1 MPPSQTIKTPAFY
14 KVCAVRKLSS
24 GVRPNRRQ
32 VFAAG
37 AVVAVS
43 AVATTG
49 TAAAGG
55 YGSGDLGA
63 WKGLSKAVAPEA
75 TIRRVL
81 AANGV
86 FMFGDSLGVQDGKA
100 LSLRLTSRLNLD
112 LAVNN
117 WSGRPTKDTV
127 DELARWKS
135 SYGLPRRIL
144 LSSGT
149 NDIFTPPAMAAQIDR
164 AMSIAGS
171 RTTVFWVNTQ
181 VARTGLGT
189 AIQLADQRN
198 SAWVNLQLVEAQR
211 SHPNLRIVRWAEWL
225 AAKPSRL
232 GTYLRQG
239 IHTSVPYGQDARNEL
254 IVQAIQAG

>member
-1 MPPSQTIKTPAFY
+1 M
-14 KVCAVRKLSS
+14 V
-24 GVRPNRRQ
+24 
-32 VFAAG
+32 AA
-37 AVVAVS
+37 S
-43 AVATTG
+43 TVATTG

-63 WKGLSKAVAPEA
+63 WKGLTKAVATEA

-100 LSLRLTSRLNLD
+100 LSLRLKSKLNLD

-117 WSGRPTKDTV
+117 WSGRPTKETV
-127 DELARWKS
+127 DELATWKTN
-135 SYGLPRRIL
+135 YGLTRRIL
-144 LSSGT
+144 MSCGT

-181 VARTGLGT
+181 AARTGMGT
-189 AIQLADQRN
+189 ALQLADQRN
-198 SAWVNLQLVEAQR
+198 SAWVNLQLSDAQR
-211 SHPNLRIVRWAEWL
+211 RYPNLRIVRWSEWL

>member
-1 MPPSQTIKTPAFY
+1 
-14 KVCAVRKLSS
+14 
-24 GVRPNRRQ
+24 
-32 VFAAG
+32 VFVAG
-37 AVVAVS
+37 AVAAAS
-43 AVATTG
+43 TVATTG

-63 WKGLSKAVAPEA
+63 WQGLSKAVATGA
-75 TIRRVL
+75 TIERVL
-81 AANGV
+81 SVNGV

-100 LSLRLTSRLNLD
+100 LALRMKSKLGLE

-127 DELARWKS
+127 DALASWKAN
-135 SYGLPRRIL
+135 YGLPRRIVMAC
-144 LSSGT
+144 GT

-164 AMSIAGS
+164 AMSLVGQ

-181 VARTGLGT
+181 VARTGLGNT
-189 AIQLADQRN
+189 MLLADQRN
-198 SAWVNLQLVEAQR
+198 SAWVNLQLADAQR
-211 SHPNLRIVRWAEWL
+211 RHSNLRIVRWAEWL

-232 GTYLRQG
+232 NTYLRKG

-254 IVQAIQAG
+254 IVQAIKAG

>member
-1 MPPSQTIKTPAFY
+1 M
-14 KVCAVRKLSS
+14 RKLLNA
-24 GVRPNRRQ
+24 GRPNRRQ
-32 VFAAG
+32 VFVAG
-37 AVVAVS
+37 AAVAAS

-55 YGSGDLGA
+55 YGSGDLAA
-63 WKGLSKAVAPEA
+63 WKGLTKAVAPES
-75 TIRRVL
+75 TIRRVF

-100 LSLRLTSRLNLD
+100 LSVRLLSALNLD

-117 WSGRPTKDTV
+117 WSGRPSKDTV
-127 DELARWKS
+127 DELAKWKAN
-135 SYGLPRRIL
+135 YGLTRRVL
-144 LSSGT
+144 MSCGT

-164 AMSIAGS
+164 AMSIAGT

-181 VARTGLGT
+181 VARTGIGT

-198 SAWVNLQLVEAQR
+198 SAWVNMQLADAQR
-211 SHPNLRIVRWAEWL
+211 RHPNLRIVRWAEWL

-254 IVQAIQAG
+254 IVQAIKAG